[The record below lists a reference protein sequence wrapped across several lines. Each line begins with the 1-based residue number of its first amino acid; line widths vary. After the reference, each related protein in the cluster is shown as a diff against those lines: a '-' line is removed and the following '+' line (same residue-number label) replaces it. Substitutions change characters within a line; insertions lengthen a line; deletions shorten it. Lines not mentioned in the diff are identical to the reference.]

1 LPLQEISKKHA
12 KCLIS
17 LTAKIKNRANSQFG
31 VELGSTTPTL
41 GSNLALFEN
50 CNR

>member
-1 LPLQEISKKHA
+1 MILPLQEISKKHA

-31 VELGSTTPTL
+31 VELG
-41 GSNLALFEN
+41 
-50 CNR
+50 CKHQ